1 MSMAAF
7 GGDGGHV
14 AAEVVM
20 LRTHDP
26 KHTGSFLVLEGLDDV
41 KFWKPRCY
49 NDCLLVDGNGKG
61 NVVRGLRRLDEIGV
75 KGALGVVD
83 SNHDYLAGKALPSS
97 NLVATDAHDLECL
110 LCRSS
115 ALDAVLA
122 KFGDQDKISRFA
134 DEHGMDVRAAL
145 LDRGLVFGRIR
156 WAVSELEPGIR
167 LPNVRHFV
175 EKRTWALNDEGLVR
189 ETAKLNDGVDANAIR
204 CRIDALPPADP
215 WHVVRRHDL
224 VLLLVVGLR
233 EVLGTLPSTKGVGDI
248 ADALRRKMSLEDLK
262 ATRLWHDMRQWE
274 SSNEP
279 FLVLSD
285 S

>member
-1 MSMAAF
+1 MSMAVV
-7 GGDGGHV
+7 GETQSHV
-14 AAEVVM
+14 VAEIK
-20 LRTHDP
+20 LRRTLHD
-26 KHTGSFLVLEGLDDV
+26 GSFLVLEGADDLR
-41 KFWKPRCY
+41 FWMTRCHK
-49 NDCLLVDGNGKG
+49 NCRLIDGNGKN
-61 NVVRGLRRLDEIGV
+61 NVILGMQRLDEIEFE
-75 KGALGVVD
+75 GALGVVD
-83 SNHDYLAGKALPSS
+83 SNHDHLAKKPLLSD

-134 DEHGMDVRAAL
+134 DEHGKDVRAAL

-204 CRIDALPPADP
+204 CLIDALPPADP
-215 WHVVRRHDL
+215 WHVVRGHDL
-224 VLLLVVGLR
+224 VLLLVIGLR

-262 ATRLWHDMRQWE
+262 TTRLWHDMRQWE

-279 FLVLSD
+279 FLVLSH

>member
-1 MSMAAF
+1 MATVL
-7 GGDGGHV
+7 GTDGHV
-14 AAEVVM
+14 AAEVKM
-20 LRTHDP
+20 LRGQHA
-26 KHTGSFLVLEGLDDV
+26 GSFLVVEGSDDI
-41 KFWKPRCY
+41 KFWKTRCHD
-49 NDCLLVDGNGKG
+49 DCWLIDGKG
-61 NVVRGLRRLDEIGV
+61 KPNVVLGLQRLDEIGFDR
-75 KGALGVVD
+75 ALGVVD
-83 SNHDYLAGKALPSS
+83 SNHDHLVSASLPSA

-134 DEHGMDVRAAL
+134 DEHGKDVRAAL

-215 WHVVRRHDL
+215 WHVVRGHDL
-224 VLLLVVGLR
+224 VLLLVIGLR

-279 FLVLSD
+279 FLVLSH